1 MRLFCF
7 PFAGGGS
14 GVFHAWAQGID
25 PSIEVVAIEPPGR
38 LSRILEPPV
47 TEMAEFVGQLLPEM
61 APLLDLPF
69 AFFGHCLG
77 GLTMY
82 ETARRL
88 IGSSNHRPIHL
99 FASGA
104 RPPDALADMGPF
116 EERLTNDLL
125 ALAEYRVNLPA
136 HLQPDDVFADI
147 VRHFDMQATDRF
159 LDDPELRRLMLPV
172 VRAEFQMVSNYTH
185 VPETPWEIP
194 ITCFANRGDTY
205 VSRQH
210 ALGWGRFTNT
220 RLQIHIRKGDHYSIV
235 DDVKFIQTE
244 INRELR
250 A

>member
-1 MRLFCF
+1 MN
-7 PFAGGGS
+7 
-14 GVFHAWAQGID
+14 
-25 PSIEVVAIEPPGR
+25 
-38 LSRILEPPV
+38 
-47 TEMAEFVGQLLPEM
+47 EFVGQLLAEM
-61 APLLDLPF
+61 TPMLDLPF

-88 IGSSNHRPIHL
+88 VGSSNHRPIHL

-104 RPPDALADMGPF
+104 RPPDALADIGPF

-125 ALAEYRVNLPA
+125 ALAEFRANLPA

-172 VRAEFQMVSNYTH
+172 VRAEFQMVANYTYT
-185 VPETPWEIP
+185 PESPWEIP

-220 RLQIHIRKGDHYSIV
+220 RLQVHIRKGDHYSIV

>member
-1 MRLFCF
+1 M
-7 PFAGGGS
+7 
-14 GVFHAWAQGID
+14 
-25 PSIEVVAIEPPGR
+25 
-38 LSRILEPPV
+38 
-47 TEMAEFVGQLLPEM
+47 
-61 APLLDLPF
+61 
-69 AFFGHCLG
+69 
-77 GLTMY
+77 
-82 ETARRL
+82 
-88 IGSSNHRPIHL
+88 
-99 FASGA
+99 
-104 RPPDALADMGPF
+104 
-116 EERLTNDLL
+116 
-125 ALAEYRVNLPA
+125 ALAEFRVNLPA

-172 VRAEFQMVSNYTH
+172 VRAEFQMVANYTH
-185 VPETPWEIP
+185 VSESPWEIP